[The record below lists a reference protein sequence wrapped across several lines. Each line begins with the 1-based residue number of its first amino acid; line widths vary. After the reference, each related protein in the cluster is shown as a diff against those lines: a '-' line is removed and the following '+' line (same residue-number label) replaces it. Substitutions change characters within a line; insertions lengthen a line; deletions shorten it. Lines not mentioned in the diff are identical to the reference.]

1 MPSKSSLQQDFASSH
16 PTAVEFETSVT
27 FGAVTVKVKPPADS
41 VVRRNIEAGQAA
53 LRHAKDALITPGI
66 KISRQK
72 GQPLYFGSPDQPDLI
87 IREVDGVKTFGKFTS
102 AGFRIVRNS
111 NAVANA
117 VKLAKK
123 A

>member
-1 MPSKSSLQQDFASSH
+1 MPSKSSLQQALASNH
-16 PTAVEFETSVT
+16 AAVNLETSVT
-27 FGAVTVKVKPPADS
+27 FGAVTVKVKPPAES

-72 GQPLYFGSPDQPDLI
+72 GQPLYFGSSDRPDLI
-87 IREVDGVKTFGKFTS
+87 IREVDGVRTFGKFTS
-102 AGFRIVRNS
+102 GRFRIVQNS
-111 NAVANA
+111 NAFGNA
-117 VKLAKK
+117 VKVAKK